1 MGIRKCL
8 NHQVYIF
15 LHFIDEINVTAM
27 NFNDSDFCILLILI
41 GEFEFMMKQ

>member
-15 LHFIDEINVTAM
+15 SHFIDEINVTVM
-27 NFNDSDFCILLILI
+27 NFNDGAFCILLILI
-41 GEFEFMMKQ
+41 DEFEFMMKQ